1 MHLSSSFRAI
11 ALFSLLFLAFSSI
24 QAQTFQN
31 YSEGELIVKY
41 KTKLKSAQKTSLKL
55 AYNVESSRP
64 LNLINAEVWKIEDD
78 LMTQTINLLN
88 SDPSVEYA
96 EPNYTLYAIE
106 GIQGLGM
113 FTSGDPR
120 IGDLWGL
127 NNEGQTGGTF
137 DADIDVFE
145 AWGATTGS
153 EEVIIGVIDTGV
165 DWTHEDLAQ
174 NMWVNEGEIAG
185 NGIDDDSNGFID
197 DVYGYD
203 FVNNDGNPMDDNYHG
218 THVSG
223 TIAAVGD
230 NDIGVAGVNWTAK
243 IMALKFLDAGG
254 SGSTDAAISAIEY
267 SVLMGA
273 HITNNS
279 WGGGGFSS
287 ALQDAIEAAGDVG
300 QLFVAAAGNDSR
312 NNDISPSYP
321 ASYPSDNIL
330 AVASTDHN
338 DNLSGFSNY
347 GFESVDIGAP
357 GTDILSTTPGNAYS
371 YLSGTSMASP
381 HVAGVAGLVLSQN
394 PGLLSGESR
403 LVADQIVK
411 ARILETADPIPSLNG
426 ITVTGAR
433 LNAFLAAAEPDSID
447 PDPVSDL
454 LADLPGSNSMGL
466 SWTASGDDGLVGTA
480 TKYLIRYSTS
490 TIDEDNFDSATIANQ
505 NLKVDTSGTSQSYT
519 VKGLDFSTLY
529 YFAIKVSDEWGNT
542 SSISNVVS
550 ESTLGAPTISIA
562 PDSLYDD
569 LLTGQ
574 TSTQTVTLSNTGE
587 GTLDFEIGNVKSPEL
602 LALFQNSEANRG
614 HNSITSSTDTKTS
627 NTESISDIEDNNVLV
642 IQDSDAWGL
651 TLEPFIEANFDV
663 DATTV
668 NSSDLSSTDFDEFD
682 IVITVGD
689 ESGSYYSAISSNKS
703 KFEEFASNGGFIL
716 YQLAT
721 QGSNVDIAGGAQV
734 IYSDNENF
742 NSIIDSEHPILTD
755 ISGPIEGN
763 NANHTVITNLPDN
776 ANIITETSASKRP
789 TTVEYSY
796 VSGNIVV
803 TGMTWE
809 FLYIND
815 YEASLLQYNAI
826 KYALEGAGFAK
837 FLSASPAYGTINAG
851 DSKDIE
857 VSFDAARLGTGSY
870 LQRITVESNDP
881 TNETTFIGTQLDV
894 TGVQDIF
901 IEVDSVKFGPIFTN
915 TTDSL
920 FLSITNAGTEILS
933 VSDINSD
940 DPLFIPNFS
949 STTIDL
955 GSTINV
961 PIYYSPISDGITT
974 AVLTISSDDP
984 DEPTFE
990 VALYGEAI
998 LPPVITISP
1007 DSLYAD
1013 LLTGQVVPK
1022 VFTIDNT
1029 TGGSDLFVDVSFATI
1044 EEIDSL
1050 VAIYKS
1056 SNGVARIAKDFRSKT
1071 NSGVEAKPNYKEL
1084 QTLSNPNSSAK
1095 TVKPTNPV
1103 AKAGNGFLFS
1113 IDYSNG
1119 QIVESNPETGA
1130 FVNSFA
1136 LPELGNSGP
1145 EGLAFDGDHLYYT
1158 NAFGSGTIY
1167 KLDKTTGELIK
1178 SITVAGTYSIDGLAH
1193 SGEFIYALNYDAN
1206 IIYVIDFDSEEIV
1219 HQFSPFTI
1227 GGGISY
1233 GGSRNS
1239 LFVANFEAGIFEIN
1253 PETGDLLNS
1262 YDSPNF
1268 STIYGLGYSN
1278 ALGLL
1283 LVSTTDGYLHG
1294 LNPDTG
1300 EIEFSYSYL
1309 ATTGIASDE
1318 ASSLNWLS
1326 IVSSP
1331 SVIPAGETADVELSF
1346 DATGLFTDT
1355 YKANVNVSSNDPVNP
1370 DLNVTAILD
1379 VTGVQDIYVSKDSLS
1394 FAEIFVG
1401 DTLIQSITVQ
1411 NIGTSDL
1418 DISDISSAS
1427 DDFYT
1432 NVTSTTLTPGEGFEL
1447 LVYFNPMEAGDVES
1461 IITITSDDPDELT
1474 LEVKVNGS
1482 STQPPVIEVS
1492 PTSLSSFLIAG
1503 QTETQIFNI
1512 DNTKGS
1518 TDLIFDLKVSNSKV
1532 SEFGLLSEV
1541 KRSDSEI
1548 SELVVVEDNGSGVLS
1563 TPTISP
1569 YPIESF
1575 KGLSG
1580 SLDLLVWNA
1589 YSDNSTGGELE
1600 NTLNAISQYYTDFN
1614 LTLTSTE
1621 NSDELKALLDDADVF
1636 IIPEQENGYGP
1647 DLYDLGMAFKPALET
1662 FLGRGGNMIVLE
1674 HFNHTYQFLNGTG
1687 FMNITSGGA
1696 YSSLTANVTNEN
1708 HPLMENVPSTFIALD
1723 GSSIFESIDEDV
1735 LVVEPSTSNPVIIQK
1750 PYNSGNVTLIGFD
1763 FYSYNDDMA
1772 RILANAVVNLSGA
1785 NFFTLS
1791 QQSGSIPGGS
1801 SLDIEV
1807 AFDATEIPPSKYE
1820 ATIIVQSNDPVTK
1833 TVPVSIELSV
1843 LQEGSMDISLQENWN
1858 LISFNV
1864 QPEFSDAD
1872 EVLGDILEST
1882 RVVLGFDGTGLT
1894 YDPSLDSDFNTLTN
1908 FESKNGYWFKM
1919 LDPDILSID
1928 GYIQAPDTPIELGEG
1943 FNLIG
1948 YLSQDV
1954 DSLTHALS
1962 SVMDN
1967 VEIVLGFNGGGLAW
1981 SPDIPNEFNTLQY
1994 LEPGFGYWVKLSKA
2008 DTLVYPDSGVV
2019 NMELQSKIRSSSQLA
2034 SKQKSSLSTIPTRNW
2049 ITVWGNGINLGNEPI
2064 PVGTI
2069 VKAFDSQGNVA
2080 GHSVIKEEGKLHGM
2094 SIYRDD
2100 PTTDKDEGADLNEYL
2115 TLTFGDV
2122 EIQDAL
2128 QWKAH
2133 GEMIDVVTTV
2143 TGIENLNAIPKAFAL
2158 EQNYPNPFNPA
2169 TIIKYALPARA
2180 KVTIEVFNTL
2190 GQRVAVLLD
2199 NQDQPAAFHTVRFD
2213 ARSLASGM
2221 YIYRIKAGRFV
2232 ATKKMLLI
2240 K

>member
-1 MHLSSSFRAI
+1 MLLSSSFRTI
-11 ALFSLLFLAFSSI
+11 TFFSLLLLAFSSS

-41 KTKLKSAQKTSLKL
+41 KTKMKNTQKASLKL
-55 AYNVESSRP
+55 AYNVESSRS
-64 LNLINAEVWKIEDD
+64 LNLINAEVWEIEDD

-88 SDPSVEYA
+88 NDPNIEYA

-106 GIQGLGM
+106 GIQGLGV

-120 IGDLWGL
+120 VDDLWSL

-137 DADIDVFE
+137 DADIDAFE

-153 EEVIIGVIDTGV
+153 EEIIIGVIDTGV

-174 NMWVNEGEIAG
+174 NMWINDGEIPG

-218 THVSG
+218 THVAG

-279 WGGGGFSS
+279 WGGGAFSS
-287 ALQDAIEAAGDVG
+287 ALQDAIEAAGDMG
-300 QLFVAAAGNDSR
+300 QLFVVAAGNDSR
-312 NNDISPSYP
+312 NNDTSPSYP

-347 GFESVDIGAP
+347 GVESVDIGAP

-403 LVADQIVK
+403 LIADQVVK
-411 ARILETADPIPSLNG
+411 ARILETADPVPSLNG
-426 ITVTGAR
+426 ITATGAR
-433 LNAFLAAAEPDSID
+433 LNAFIAAAEPDSIN

-454 LADLPGSNSMGL
+454 LADLPGSNSIGL
-466 SWTASGDDGLVGTA
+466 SWTASGDDGLIGKA
-480 TKYLIRYSTS
+480 AKYIIRYSTS
-490 TIDEDNFDSATIANQ
+490 TIDEDNFDSATIVNQ
-505 NLKVDTSGTSQSYT
+505 NLKVDTSGTSQNHT
-519 VKGLDFSTLY
+519 VKGLEFNTLY

-542 SSISNVVS
+542 SSISNIAS
-550 ESTLGAPTISIA
+550 KSTLGAPTISIT
-562 PDSLYDD
+562 PDSLYDN

-574 TSTQTVTLSNTGE
+574 ISSQIVTISNTGE
-587 GTLDFEIGNVKSPEL
+587 GTLDFEIGNVKSPKL
-602 LALFQNSEANRG
+602 LAQFQNSDADGNK
-614 HNSITSSTDTKTS
+614 NSINGSTDSKTS
-627 NTESISDIEDNNVLV
+627 NTKSISDLEGDKILV
-642 IQDSDAWGL
+642 IQDTDAWGL
-651 TLEPFIEANFDV
+651 ALEPFIEANFEV
-663 DATTV
+663 GAITV
-668 NSSDLSSTDFDEFD
+668 NSWDLSSTDLNEFD

-689 ESGSYYSAISSNKS
+689 ESDSYYNEISSNKS
-703 KFEEFASNGGFIL
+703 KLEDFASSGGFIL

-721 QGSNVDIAGGAQV
+721 QGSNVDVAGDVQV
-734 IYSDNENF
+734 IFSDNENL
-742 NSIIDSEHPILTD
+742 NSIIDSKHPILSD
-755 ISGPIEGN
+755 ISGPIVGN
-763 NANHTVITNLPDN
+763 SANHTIINNLPDN
-776 ANIITETSASKRP
+776 ANIITETSISNKP

-796 VSGNIVV
+796 NSGNIVV

-809 FLYIND
+809 WLYFYD
-815 YEASLLQYNAI
+815 HPAALLQYNAI
-826 KYALEGAGFAK
+826 KYALEGAGIAK
-837 FLSASPAYGTINAG
+837 FLSATPTSGTINAG

-857 VSFDAARLGTGSY
+857 ISFDAARLGTGSY
-870 LQRITVESNDP
+870 LQRISVESNDP
-881 TNETTFIGTQLDV
+881 ANENTFIATQLDV
-894 TGVQDIF
+894 TGVQDIL
-901 IEVDSVKFGPIFTN
+901 VKDDSVKFGPIFIN

-920 FLSITNAGTEILS
+920 FLSITNAGTETLS
-933 VSDINSD
+933 VSNISSD
-940 DPLFIPNFS
+940 DPLFVPFFS

-955 GSTINV
+955 GSTISV
-961 PIYYSPISDGITT
+961 PIYYSPILDGVTT
-974 AVLTISSDDP
+974 AILTISSDDP
-984 DEPTFE
+984 DEPTYE
-990 VALYGEAI
+990 VKLQGEAI
-998 LPPVITISP
+998 LPPEITISP
-1007 DSLYAD
+1007 DSLYAN

-1022 VFTIDNT
+1022 IFTIDNT
-1029 TGGSDLFVDVSFATI
+1029 TGGSDLFVDISFEGI
-1044 EEIDSL
+1044 EETDSL

-1056 SNGVARIAKDFRSKT
+1056 SDLEGKITQDFRSKI
-1071 NSGVEAKPNYKEL
+1071 NSGAEAKPNYEVL
-1084 QTLSNPNSSAK
+1084 QSLSNSNSSPK
-1095 TVKPTNPV
+1095 STSPI
-1103 AKAGNGFLFS
+1103 AKASNGFLFS

-1119 QIVESNPETGA
+1119 KIVESNPESGA
-1130 FVNSFA
+1130 FVNSFD
-1136 LPELGNSGP
+1136 LPEFGNSGP

-1158 NAFGSGTIY
+1158 NSFGSGAIY
-1167 KLDKTTGELIK
+1167 KLDKSTGELIK
-1178 SITVAGTYSIDGLAH
+1178 SITVPEIYSIDGLAH
-1193 SGEFIYALNYDAN
+1193 SGEFIYALNYDTN
-1206 IIYVIDFDSEEIV
+1206 IIYVVDFEAEKVV

-1239 LFVANFEAGIFEIN
+1239 LFVASFEAGIFEIN

-1268 STIYGLGYSN
+1268 AQVYGLGYSN

-1309 ATTGIASDE
+1309 VATGIASDE
-1318 ASSLNWLS
+1318 ASNLNWLS

-1331 SVIPAGETADVELSF
+1331 HIIPAGETADVELSF

-1355 YKANVNVSSNDPVNP
+1355 FKANVNISSNDPINP
-1370 DLNVTAILD
+1370 SLNVTAVLD
-1379 VTGVQDIYVSKDSLS
+1379 VTGVQDIYISKDSLS

-1418 DISDISSAS
+1418 DISDIFSAN
-1427 DDFYT
+1427 DAFYT
-1432 NVTSTTLTPGEGFEL
+1432 NVTSTTLAPGEGFEL
-1447 LVYFNPMEAGDVES
+1447 LVYFNPLEAGDVES
-1461 IITITSDDPDELT
+1461 KITITSDDPDELT

-1482 STQPPVIEVS
+1482 STLPPVIEVS

-1512 DNTKGS
+1512 DNTAGS
-1518 TDLIFDLKVSNSKV
+1518 TDLIFDLKISNSKV
-1532 SEFGLLSEV
+1532 SEFGLFSEV
-1541 KRSDSEI
+1541 TRSDSEI
-1548 SELVVVEDNGSGVLS
+1548 AELEVAQDNGSGVLS

-1569 YPIESF
+1569 YPIDSF
-1575 KGLSG
+1575 KRLSG

-1589 YSDNSTGGELE
+1589 YSDNSFGGELE

-1621 NSDELKALLDDADVF
+1621 NPDELKALLDNADVF
-1636 IIPEQENGYGP
+1636 IVPEQELGYGP
-1647 DLYDLGMAFKPALET
+1647 DLYNLGVAFTPALDT
-1662 FLGRGGNMIVLE
+1662 FLDRGGNMIVLE
-1674 HFNHTYQFLNGTG
+1674 HFNSTYLFLNGTG
-1687 FMNITSGGA
+1687 FMNITGGGA
-1696 YSSLTANVTNEN
+1696 HSGLAVNVTDES
-1708 HPLMENVPSTFIALD
+1708 HPLMEGVPSSFVASNGAST
-1723 GSSIFESIDEDV
+1723 FESSDEDV
-1735 LVVEPSTSNPVIIQK
+1735 LVIEPSTNNPVIIQK
-1750 PYNSGNVTLIGFD
+1750 PYRNGNVTLIGFD
-1763 FYSYNDDMA
+1763 FYSYNADMA

-1785 NFFTLS
+1785 SFFTLS
-1791 QQSGSIPGGS
+1791 QQSGSVPEGS

-1807 AFDATEIPPSKYE
+1807 TFDATEIPPSKYE

-1843 LQEGSMDISLQENWN
+1843 LQEGSMDIPLQENWN

-1872 EVLGDILEST
+1872 EVLGDILENT

-1894 YDPSLDSDFNTLTN
+1894 YDPSLDSDFNTLTS
-1908 FESKNGYWFKM
+1908 FESRNGYWFKM

-1928 GYIQAPDTPIELGEG
+1928 GYIQAPDTPIELAEG

-1962 SVMDN
+1962 SIMDN

-1994 LEPGFGYWVKLSKA
+1994 LEPGFGYWVKLSQA
-2008 DTLVYPDSGVV
+2008 DTLVYPDSGIVGI
-2019 NMELQSKIRSSSQLA
+2019 ELQSKILSSSQLA
-2034 SKQKSSLSTIPTRNW
+2034 SKQKSHLSTTPTRNW

-2080 GHSVIKEEGKLHGM
+2080 GHSIIKEAGKLHGM

-2100 PTTDKDEGADLNEYL
+2100 PISDKDEGADVNEYL

-2122 EIQDAL
+2122 EIQNAL

-2133 GEMIDVVTTV
+2133 GEMIDVVTIV

-2199 NQDQPAAFHTVRFD
+2199 NQEQPASFHSIRFD
-2213 ARSLASGM
+2213 AQSLASGM